1 MLWIDKHRPKT
12 LNDTSFHKQT
22 NDLLRSLA
30 KDANGEA
37 RKDVPH
43 LLFYGP
49 PGAGK
54 KTRILALLN
63 EIYGSGVTR
72 TKVEERSLKAKPG
85 DTGVEAY
92 VCSSSYHVEVCP
104 ADAGNKDVVIVQT
117 LIKEL
122 ATSQALGK
130 DQPFKVVVLDAADN
144 MSRQAQ
150 AALRRTMEKYVS
162 SCRIFM
168 SVECLSKII
177 APLRSRCVCVR
188 VPAPSVEDISNV
200 LHEVGRKE
208 KIKIPEQLATTIAH
222 ESGRDLRR
230 ALLMME
236 AARAQKFPLPDQ
248 MEVPTTP
255 WEEHIKEIV
264 QLMMEEQSP
273 KRLLMVRSRLY
284 DLLTTCIPGH
294 DIFKTMVKVIMTKV
308 ADDKQLLF
316 GTLHAAATYD
326 HTMVLGNKEIF
337 HLEAFAGRFM
347 SLMKEK
353 LSRQNEM

>member
-1 MLWIDKHRPKT
+1 MLWVDKHRPKT
-12 LNDTSFHKQT
+12 LADTNFHQKT

-30 KDANGEA
+30 KNGEGET

-54 KTRILALLN
+54 KTRILALLH

-72 TKVEERSLKAKPG
+72 TKVEERTLKTG
-85 DTGVEAY
+85 NSSGVEAY

-104 ADAGNKDVVIVQT
+104 ADAGNKDVVIVQS

-168 SVECLSKII
+168 SVECLSKVI

-188 VPAPSVEDISNV
+188 VPAPSVEDVSNV
-200 LHEVGRKE
+200 LHEVARKE

-222 ESGRDLRR
+222 ESGRDVRR

-236 AARAQKFPLPDQ
+236 AARAQKFPLPEQ
-248 MEVPTTP
+248 MDIPTTP
-255 WEEHIKEIV
+255 WEDNIKEIV

-273 KRLLMVRSRLY
+273 KRMLVVRSRFY
-284 DLLTTCIPGH
+284 DLLSSCIPGH
-294 DIFKTMVKVIMTKV
+294 DIFKTMVKVIMTKIT
-308 ADDKQLLF
+308 DDKQLLF
-316 GTLHAAATYD
+316 QTLRAAAVYD
-326 HTMVLGNKEIF
+326 HTMVLGSKEIF
-337 HLEAFAGRFM
+337 HLEAFAGSFM
-347 SLMKEK
+347 SLMKESLAK
-353 LSRQNEM
+353 REE